1 MTKPFL
7 YLALICSIIFS
18 ACGGDENENLLHYD
32 GDNATAPFFIDG
44 QYITA
49 ARFQANLM
57 NIYAGRQ
64 MDQVQL
70 YIFEIPD
77 FAELILFSGDGNS
90 IPNNII
96 TQQDIRAQ
104 LQRNSWN
111 TINLSNPYT
120 IDGQELWIALDF
132 RVTGQ
137 EMIIGCDA
145 GPRNP
150 NGDRLFT
157 DNDNWTTFNAFT
169 GTESINWN
177 IRGVLSPQ

>member
-7 YLALICSIIFS
+7 YLVFLCSILCF
-18 ACGGDENENLLHYD
+18 ACGDDGNETTLNYD
-32 GDNATAPFFIDG
+32 GENVTGPIFIDG
-44 QYITA
+44 QFVTA

-57 NIYAGRQ
+57 NVYQGRELSS
-64 MDQVQL
+64 VEL
-70 YIFEIPD
+70 YMLEIPD
-77 FAELILFSGDGNS
+77 FAELILFSGDGSGNPTNVIS
-90 IPNNII
+90 
-96 TQQDIRAQ
+96 TQDIRSL

-111 TINLSNPYT
+111 TINLSSPYI
-120 IDGQELWIALDF
+120 IDGEELWIAVDF

-137 EMIIGCDA
+137 QMIIGCDA

-157 DNDNWTTFNAFT
+157 DNDNWTTYNAFT